1 VVNTVIKIEGLCKK
15 FGPLRAVEKLDLE
28 VQPGEIFGFL
38 GPNGAG
44 KTTTIRM
51 LTGLLRPTSGRVLL
65 GGYNM
70 KTEPVLAKSQLGYV
84 PDEPVLYEKLT
95 AREFLRFMADLY
107 RVDKKRQEERID
119 ELLELFTLTERGN
132 DYLQSYSR
140 GMRRKI
146 AVAAALIHEPRVLIL
161 DEPTTALDP
170 SSARRLKDVLRT
182 LADRQVAVFMS
193 THILEI
199 AEHMCTRVGIID
211 QGKLIA
217 SGTMA
222 ELRSYAQAEDA
233 SLEDVFLKITGG
245 SEYVDIIRLLG
256 EEKGS

>member
-1 VVNTVIKIEGLCKK
+1 MVNTVIKIEGLCKK